1 MEYVQVFINSLSDRY
16 QNTCQL
22 VMHQKMMLL
31 SAPPASLLPAGA
43 AAYLTWICAFA
54 WRLTS
59 AKIMREMWSSS
70 SNSRDRD
77 RTLAS
82 LVSPGCPRRLWW
94 RLTEL

>member
-31 SAPPASLLPAGA
+31 PASTPPPAA

-70 SNSRDRD
+70 SSNSRD

-82 LVSPGCPRRLWW
+82 LVSQIRGPGCPRRLWW